1 MVSVYQCF
9 DPLKVCVLGKSY
21 PPEFYSGIENVKVR
35 SALERVAIETEEDY
49 QKIISKLEEFG
60 VETLRLDVSD
70 NIEDYQ
76 DHRGKHHDSPMMVPP
91 PMCPRDFSAMVGDTF
106 YMPSPNY
113 GENFDVESLYLGM
126 LNREILPK
134 TSRVQEK
141 REAVLAQYLEDL
153 IQPGRPLSQKAALKS
168 FRERRDDVLC
178 PYTFLQGIDRE
189 ELEKVIIASETNTIG
204 SNVKFP
210 SNKRVY
216 EWNSVKKWLEKNNV
230 PIVYDQYIHASGL
243 WRLGK
248 DLFFN
253 YNNIITKLN
262 EESFLKKWRR
272 LFPDHRVHGVD
283 VPGHGDG
290 RMHPVKEGLII
301 TVEKEKQ
308 LKHMYPDWE
317 IVSVLGEG
325 WQKMEGF
332 LKLREKNQG
341 RWWIK
346 GEEDNQDLI
355 DYIDTWLNDWV
366 TYAEET
372 VFDINVLPIDEN
384 NCIVNGYNK
393 IIFDAFDRHGITP
406 HIVNFRHRYFW
417 DGGLHCITTDLH
429 REGSMKTFW

>member
-9 DPLKVCVLGKSY
+9 DPLKVCVLGRAY
-21 PPEFYSGIENVKVR
+21 PPEFYREIKNVKVR

-49 QKIISKLEEFG
+49 QKIINKLKEFG
-60 VETLRLDVSD
+60 VETLRLDMSD
-70 NIEDYQ
+70 NIEDYK
-76 DHRGKHHDSPMMVPP
+76 DYRGNMRVPP

-126 LNREILPK
+126 LNRK
-134 TSRVQEK
+134 YSWQTNK
-141 REAVLAQYLEDL
+141 RQRNREEVLAKYLEDI
-153 IQPGRPLSQKAALKS
+153 IQPGRPLSQKEALRV
-168 FRERRDDVLC
+168 FRKRKDNVKN
-178 PYTFLQGIDRE
+178 PWKFLQGIDRE

-216 EWNSVKKWLEKNNV
+216 AWNSVREWLKKNNV
-230 PIVYDQYIHASGL
+230 PIVYDQYINASST

-248 DLFFN
+248 DLFIN

-262 EESFLKKWRR
+262 EDTFLKKWGK
-272 LFPDHRVHGVD
+272 LFPNHRVHGVD

-290 RMHPVKEGLII
+290 SMHPVKEGLII
-301 TVEKEKQ
+301 TISKEKY
-308 LKHMYPDWE
+308 LKDMYPDWE
-317 IVSVLGEG
+317 IVSVLGES
-325 WQKMEGF
+325 WQKIDAF
-332 LKLREKNQG
+332 LKLKEKNQG

-355 DYIDTWLNDWV
+355 DYVDTWLNHWV
-366 TYAEET
+366 TYVEET
-372 VFDINVLPIDEN
+372 VFDVNVLPIDEK

-393 IIFDAFDRHGITP
+393 KIFDAFERHGITP
-406 HIVNFRHRYFW
+406 HIINFRHRYFW